1 MVMQTRRTPKRPNKP
16 EEENPEPLMEVQQAE
31 SEEQVNTGSLTK
43 DSKAK
48 TRAEARRKTR
58 EDLRLKN
65 LGLGLKID
73 VTEAQTNRKIKFTD
87 DVLDQEPEDDKG
99 MDESGD
105 DDEDSDDDIEEV
117 KGSSAREKAL
127 EQRAVERENA
137 QVKMLEK
144 KPQKKRVKQV
154 EARRTEIDDSDD
166 DFDEAF
172 FQELDSELAIKRQE
186 KKIALKIEPKGKHIA
201 FVSEDGEVKKPIQAD
216 HNIELVVLERDNISV
231 SRAAHAALGTAP
243 SEAAIIFSRGN
254 LMHGKDTKQSI
265 SKKRQKN
272 KTIVTSW
279 KRSTKM
285 NRIMFA
291 NKGKVGRGRPAAHFV
306 VHS

>member
-1 MVMQTRRTPKRPNKP
+1 MVMQTRRTPIRPNKP
-16 EEENPEPLMEVQQAE
+16 EEENPEPMMEVQQAE
-31 SEEQVNTGSLTK
+31 SEVQVNTGSLTK

-73 VTEAQTNRKIKFTD
+73 VTEAQTSRKITFTD

-105 DDEDSDDDIEEV
+105 DEEDSDDDIEEV

-127 EQRAVERENA
+127 EQRAIERENA

-144 KPQKKRVKQV
+144 KPQKKRVKV
-154 EARRTEIDDSDD
+154 EAKRTAIDDNDD

-231 SRAAHAALGTAP
+231 SRAADAALGTAP
-243 SEAAIIFSRGN
+243 SEAAIIFSRGK

-272 KTIVTSW
+272 KSIVTSW

-306 VHS
+306 VHF